1 MTKMKTHGFGPST
14 HDVHVD
20 AMLSICGNTQHEG
33 YYFARKWRLR
43 PSNPTALSSTTLF
56 RQNSTEIST
65 VLVLKRDPSRRMV
78 NVVLVSVLTY
88 LDKIDQRLATRMT
101 TRQVDRHVKVP
112 KDKVTFRERFGLVF
126 DTVTVLEDKLEVG
139 LRTSLDKIDRYFYE
153 TILCLL

>member
-1 MTKMKTHGFGPST
+1 
-14 HDVHVD
+14 
-20 AMLSICGNTQHEG
+20 
-33 YYFARKWRLR
+33 
-43 PSNPTALSSTTLF
+43 
-56 RQNSTEIST
+56 
-65 VLVLKRDPSRRMV
+65 MV